1 MDDPRSALQRLIRTA
16 GWHRR
21 LLAAGLAAAAVA
33 FAIEAASPAAPA
45 TVDVVVAARDLPG
58 GTVLGSA
65 DVTVT
70 AFPAGAVP
78 GGVLGGPGEAS
89 GALLAAPVR
98 AGEPI
103 TDRRVLGPGL
113 LAGWDGSG
121 SSDVVAAPVRVA
133 DAGSARHLRPG
144 DRIDLLATS
153 LDGAA
158 TTSVVAADVPV
169 LALPSATDSTLAEG
183 ALVLVA
189 TTPAQ
194 AADLAAAAVSARLSF
209 TVGVS

>member
-1 MDDPRSALQRLIRTA
+1 MDDPRSALRRLIRTA

-21 LLAAGLAAAAVA
+21 LLAGGLAAAAVA

-45 TVDVVVAARDLPG
+45 TVGVVVAARDLPG
-58 GTVLGSA
+58 GTVLAEA
-65 DVTVT
+65 DLAVA
-70 AFPAGAVP
+70 AFPPGAVP
-78 GGVLGGPGEAS
+78 DGVLGEAA

-113 LAGWDGSG
+113 LAGWDSSG
-121 SSDVVAAPVRVA
+121 TEVVAAPVRVA
-133 DAGSARHLRPG
+133 DAGAAGYLRPG

-158 TTSVVAADVPV
+158 ETSVVAADVPV
-169 LALPSATDSTLAEG
+169 LTLPAAADSTLAEG

-189 TTPAQ
+189 ATPAQ
-194 AADLAAAAVSARLSF
+194 AADLAAAAVAARLSF
-209 TVGVS
+209 TVGVP

>member
-1 MDDPRSALQRLIRTA
+1 MDDLRSALQRLLRTA

-33 FAIEAASPAAPA
+33 FAIQAASPAPPR

-58 GTVLGSA
+58 GVVLA
-65 DVTVT
+65 DDQVTMA
-70 AFPAGAVP
+70 AFPPGAVP
-78 GGVLGGPGEAS
+78 DGVVERSQAL

-103 TDRRVLGPGL
+103 TDRRLLGPGL
-113 LAGWDGSG
+113 LAGWGT
-121 SSDVVAAPVRVA
+121 DVVAAPVRVA
-133 DAGSARHLRPG
+133 DAGAVGLLRPG

-153 LDGAA
+153 VDGAGG
-158 TTSVVAADVPV
+158 TDVVAAGVPV
-169 LALPSATDSTLAEG
+169 LAVPSAGEAMLAEG

-189 TTPAQ
+189 ATPDQ
-194 AADLAAAAVSARLSF
+194 AAGLAAAAVTSRLSF